1 MTILGHCDATFRW
14 LSLHAA
20 VYVEFVEH
28 ILSLVLLLWHNL
40 IRYHGV
46 FAPDHAWRDFIVPHH
61 VRRRLGLSMDCDM
74 LGKRDDDG
82 SDSPAASG
90 DRSRLQSSSRKQGAY
105 WIPWGEL
112 LRRTLA
118 MCPETCSCGA
128 MMVIRDDVTD
138 AEEIAATM
146 TRLGLCSTPP
156 PLGRAAKSSSEVQY
170 VFEDC

>member
-1 MTILGHCDATFRW
+1 MVVVAPVCRWIVTCSANEMTK
-14 LSLHAA
+14 AA
-20 VYVEFVEH
+20 
-28 ILSLVLLLWHNL
+28 ILSVPQAIAVGFNPPLASRVLT
-40 IRYHGV
+40 
-46 FAPDHAWRDFIVPHH
+46 
-61 VRRRLGLSMDCDM
+61 
-74 LGKRDDDG
+74 G
-82 SDSPAASG
+82 S
-90 DRSRLQSSSRKQGAY
+90 L
-105 WIPWGEL
+105 WGEL

>member
-1 MTILGHCDATFRW
+1 MVVAAAFCLWIVTCSANAMTKKSHLPRPQVPQAI
-14 LSLHAA
+14 A
-20 VYVEFVEH
+20 V
-28 ILSLVLLLWHNL
+28 
-40 IRYHGV
+40 
-46 FAPDHAWRDFIVPHH
+46 
-61 VRRRLGLSMDCDM
+61 
-74 LGKRDDDG
+74 G
-82 SDSPAASG
+82 SDPPLASRVLTG
-90 DRSRLQSSSRKQGAY
+90 FRG
-105 WIPWGEL
+105 GEL

-170 VFEDC
+170 VFADC

>member
-1 MTILGHCDATFRW
+1 
-14 LSLHAA
+14 
-20 VYVEFVEH
+20 
-28 ILSLVLLLWHNL
+28 
-40 IRYHGV
+40 
-46 FAPDHAWRDFIVPHH
+46 
-61 VRRRLGLSMDCDM
+61 M
-74 LGKRDDDG
+74 LGKRDDEG
-82 SDSPAASG
+82 GDSTAASG

-105 WIPWGEL
+105 WISWGEI

-156 PLGRAAKSSSEVQY
+156 PLGRATKSSSEVQY